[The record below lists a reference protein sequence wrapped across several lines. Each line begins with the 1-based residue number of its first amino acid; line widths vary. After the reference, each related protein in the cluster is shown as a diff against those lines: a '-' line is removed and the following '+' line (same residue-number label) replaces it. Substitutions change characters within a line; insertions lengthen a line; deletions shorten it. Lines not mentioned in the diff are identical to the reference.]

1 MRVLIVHNRYQQ
13 RGGED
18 AVVASEGKLLAGH
31 GLEVETLEE
40 SNDAIQGL
48 KGKIDASASVLFG
61 AQNSTARVRA
71 RLAQFRPDVV
81 HVHNWFPTV
90 SPSIFWYCKRA
101 GIPVVNTLHN
111 YRLLCVNATLFRD
124 GKVCEDCIGSM
135 FRASGVIHKCYRD
148 SRAGSAVATA
158 GMLAHWSAGTWHR
171 AVNRFIALSAFAK
184 DKLIEGGL
192 PAPKIVVKPN
202 FVDPDPGAGPG
213 DGGYFLFVGRLTE
226 EKGIRILLECW
237 KNGPDLPPLKIVGGG
252 PLEEE
257 VRALSAQL
265 ANVEWIGNRSSEE
278 VVQMMGA
285 AKAILCPSLW
295 YEGMPRVVIE
305 SLAVGTPVIASRLGT
320 YPEMIVDGVNGVLF
334 EPGDSASLL
343 DRLRRLEAANALLGM
358 RTGARASFESEYSG
372 PRNLNLLLGIYQ
384 QVIPL
389 AERAWSIPL
398 SAGSR

>member
-18 AVVASEGKLLAGH
+18 AVVASEGKLLAAH
-31 GLEVETLEE
+31 GLDVETLEE

-71 RLAQFRPDVV
+71 KLAQFRPDVV

-124 GKVCEDCIGSM
+124 GRVCEDCVGSR
-135 FRASGVIHKCYRD
+135 FRAAGVIHKCYRD
-148 SRAGSAVATA
+148 SRVGSAVATA

-184 DKLIEGGL
+184 DKLVEGGL
-192 PAPKIVVKPN
+192 PAAKIVVKPN
-202 FVDPDPGAGPG
+202 FVDPDPGAGRG

-257 VRALSAQL
+257 VRALSAKL
-265 ANVEWIGNRSSEE
+265 PNVEWIGNRSSEE

-334 EPGDSASLL
+334 EPSDSASLL
-343 DRLRRLEAANALLGM
+343 DRLRRLETANALMGM

-384 QVIPL
+384 QVMPL